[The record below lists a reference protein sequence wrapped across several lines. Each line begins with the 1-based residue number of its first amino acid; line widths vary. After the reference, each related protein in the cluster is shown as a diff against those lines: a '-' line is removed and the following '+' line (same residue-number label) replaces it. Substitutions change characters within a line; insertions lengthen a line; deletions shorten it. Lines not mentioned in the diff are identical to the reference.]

1 MSPNTV
7 SAAADSAGADG
18 GLSRG
23 MVLLLA
29 CTTGASVA
37 NMYYAQPLLHTLGRA
52 FAVGAGTTG
61 LLVTV
66 SQAGFVLGLVFLVPL
81 GDLMER
87 RRLIVSGMIALA
99 LGQAVAAAAPGLA
112 VFAAA
117 TLFVGVASFVAQ
129 VIVPMSSHLAAEHER
144 GQVVGTVM
152 SGLLIGILVSRTLSG
167 IVAELFGWRIVFAT
181 AAVVMVAL
189 ALLLHRALP
198 RVAPTSDLP
207 YGTALRSVLKLV
219 SDEPLLRQRMLLGA
233 CAFGAFSIL
242 WTSLAFL
249 LSGVH
254 SSHYHYG
261 NAVIGLFG
269 LAGVAG
275 ASAAQVVGR
284 MADRERG
291 RLATTI
297 TLLSLLA
304 SWLLLALGARSVVV
318 LILGIMVLDLG
329 VQGAHIGNQSAI
341 YRLDPD
347 ARSRITTAYMSAY
360 FLGGIVCSAFTGA
373 LYAADGWGA
382 VCALGAG
389 VSLLALLA
397 WAATARRVSIP
408 GASERTAPSVSG

>member
-1 MSPNTV
+1 M
-7 SAAADSAGADG
+7 DSARADA

-29 CTTGASVA
+29 CTTGAAVA

-81 GDLMER
+81 GDLIER
-87 RRLIVSGMIALA
+87 RRLIVSGMIAIA
-99 LGQAVAAAAPGLA
+99 LGQALAAAAPGLA

-144 GQVVGTVM
+144 GRVVGTVM

-167 IVAELFGWRIVFAT
+167 VIAELFGWRIVFAT

-189 ALLLHRALP
+189 ALLLRRALP

-207 YGTALRSVLKLV
+207 YGTALRSVLRLV
-219 SDEPLLRQRMLLGA
+219 ADEPLLRQRMLLGA

-291 RLATTI
+291 GLATTV
-297 TLLSLLA
+297 TLLSLLS

-382 VCALGAG
+382 VCALGAAG
-389 VSLLALLA
+389 SLLALLA
-397 WAATARRVSIP
+397 WAATLRRVRIP
-408 GASERTAPSVSG
+408 AAHERATRSAVG

>member
-1 MSPNTV
+1 MSPNPV
-7 SAAADSAGADG
+7 SAAADRAGADG

-219 SDEPLLRQRMLLGA
+219 SDEALLRQRMLLGA

-389 VSLLALLA
+389 VSLLA

-408 GASERTAPSVSG
+408 GARERAAPSVSG

>member
-1 MSPNTV
+1 
-7 SAAADSAGADG
+7 
-18 GLSRG
+18 

-29 CTTGASVA
+29 GTTGAVVA

-66 SQAGFVLGLVFLVPL
+66 SQAGYLVGLAFLVPL
-81 GDLMER
+81 GDLTER
-87 RRLIVSGMIALA
+87 RRLIVAGLFALA

-129 VIVPMSSHLAAEHER
+129 VIVPMSSQLAAEHER
-144 GQVVGTVM
+144 GQVVGSVM

-167 IVAELFGWRIVFAT
+167 IIAELFGWRVVFAT
-181 AAVVMVAL
+181 AAVVMLAL
-189 ALLLHRALP
+189 ALLLRRALP
-198 RVAPTSDLP
+198 RVAPTSDLS
-207 YGTALRSVLKLV
+207 YGTALRSVFALV
-219 SDEPLLRQRMLLGA
+219 GDEPLLRQRMLLGA

-254 SSHYHYG
+254 ASHYHYG

-284 MADRERG
+284 LADRERG
-291 RLATTI
+291 VMATTI
-297 TLLSLLA
+297 TLLLMLA

-329 VQGAHIGNQSAI
+329 VQGTQIGNQSAI

-373 LYAADGWGA
+373 LYAADGWDA
-382 VCALGAG
+382 VCALGAL

-397 WAATARRVSIP
+397 WAATLRRVPIP
-408 GASERTAPSVSG
+408 ADPQRAAQGATG

>member
-1 MSPNTV
+1 MSPNPV
-7 SAAADSAGADG
+7 SAAADRAGADG

-99 LGQAVAAAAPGLA
+99 LGQAAAAAAPGLA

-144 GQVVGTVM
+144 GRVVGTVM

-167 IVAELFGWRIVFAT
+167 VIAELFGWRIVFAT

-198 RVAPTSDLP
+198 RVAPTSDLA

-408 GASERTAPSVSG
+408 GARERAAPSVSG

>member
-1 MSPNTV
+1 
-7 SAAADSAGADG
+7 
-18 GLSRG
+18 

-29 CTTGASVA
+29 GTTGAVVA

-66 SQAGFVLGLVFLVPL
+66 SQAGYLVGLAFLVPL
-81 GDLMER
+81 GDLTER
-87 RRLIVSGMIALA
+87 RRLIVAGLFALA
-99 LGQAVAAAAPGLA
+99 LGQAVAAVAPGLA
-112 VFAAA
+112 AFAAA
-117 TLFVGVASFVAQ
+117 MLFVGVASFVAQ
-129 VIVPMSSHLAAEHER
+129 VIVPMSSQLAAEHER
-144 GQVVGTVM
+144 GQVVGSVM

-167 IVAELFGWRIVFAT
+167 IIAELFGWRVVFAA
-181 AAVVMVAL
+181 AAVVMLAL
-189 ALLLHRALP
+189 ALLLRRALP
-198 RVAPTSDLP
+198 RVAPTSDLS
-207 YGTALRSVLKLV
+207 YGTALRSVFALV
-219 SDEPLLRQRMLLGA
+219 GDEPLLRQRMLLGA

-254 SSHYHYG
+254 ASHYHYG

-284 MADRERG
+284 LADRERG
-291 RLATTI
+291 AMATTI
-297 TLLSLLA
+297 TLLLMLL

-329 VQGAHIGNQSAI
+329 VQGTQIGNQSAI

-373 LYAADGWGA
+373 LYAADGWDA
-382 VCALGAG
+382 VCALGAL

-397 WAATARRVSIP
+397 WAATLRRVPIP
-408 GASERTAPSVSG
+408 ADPQRAAQGATG

>member
-1 MSPNTV
+1 M
-7 SAAADSAGADG
+7 DSARADA
-18 GLSRG
+18 GLRRG

-29 CTTGASVA
+29 CTTGAAVA

-81 GDLMER
+81 GDLIER

-99 LGQAVAAAAPGLA
+99 LGQALAAAAPGLA

-167 IVAELFGWRIVFAT
+167 VIAELFGWRIVFAT

-189 ALLLHRALP
+189 ALLLRRALP

-207 YGTALRSVLKLV
+207 YGTALRSVLRLV

-291 RLATTI
+291 GLATTV
-297 TLLSLLA
+297 TLLSLLS

-397 WAATARRVSIP
+397 WAATARRVTIP
-408 GASERTAPSVSG
+408 GARERAAPSVSG